1 MAGRIVSLKPKY
13 TPLVQR
19 PCCCCVTCLQMILY
33 RRGFGLFDQ
42 EELAKYFKIKIG
54 KKDVGAFNAK
64 LGTYSKLDNVGM
76 HTTES
81 KKTINRFFR
90 DKRIPLD
97 ARSVRA
103 SEIPDL
109 KNFLVSNL
117 KQQKDIWM
125 EYKTSKIHKERQKEK
140 WFWPEWKGAHDNVIE
155 SIKLENGRT
164 SVTLVDPFWYYR
176 PRTEVDV
183 EELKTE
189 IIGFVVISRASKK

>member
-1 MAGRIVSLKPKY
+1 
-13 TPLVQR
+13 
-19 PCCCCVTCLQMILY
+19 MILY

-54 KKDVGAFNAK
+54 KIDVGDFNV
-64 LGTYSKLDNVGM
+64 KLDTYANLDDVGM

-81 KKTINRFFR
+81 EKTINRFFK
-90 DKRIPLD
+90 DKRIPLE

-109 KNFLVSNL
+109 ENFLVSNL
-117 KQQKDIWM
+117 KQQNDIWM
-125 EYKTSKIHKERQKEK
+125 EYKTSRIHKERQKEK
-140 WFWPEWKGAHDNVIE
+140 WFRPEWKGPHDNVIE
-155 SIKLENGRT
+155 SIKRENGRAK
-164 SVTLVDPFWYYR
+164 VTLVDPFWYYK

-189 IIGFVVISRASKK
+189 AIGVIVISRASRKQIKAE

>member
-1 MAGRIVSLKPKY
+1 MGKRVVSLKPKY

-54 KKDVGAFNAK
+54 KIDVGAFNVK
-64 LGTYSKLDNVGM
+64 LGTYAKLSDAGM

-81 KKTINRFFR
+81 EKTINHFFR
-90 DKRIPLD
+90 KKGIPL
-97 ARSVRA
+97 AASSVRP
-103 SEIPDL
+103 SEIPDIGKFL
-109 KNFLVSNL
+109 EGALSKNS
-117 KQQKDIWM
+117 DIWM
-125 EYKTSKIHKERQKEK
+125 EYKTSKIHKVRQKEK
-140 WFWPEWKGAHDNVIE
+140 WFWPEWKCPHDNVIE
-155 SIKLENGRT
+155 RIRKENGRT
-164 SVTLVDPFWYYR
+164 KVTLVDPFWFYR

-189 IIGFVVISRASKK
+189 IIGFIVISRVSRK